1 MTMAAKFPTQG
12 AGAFGAQAVNLVEV
26 FRQRASEQ
34 PEQIGFT
41 FLGEPD
47 STPVDCTYAQLDR
60 SARAIAA
67 RLQQSCVPGER
78 ALLMYETGLEYIAA
92 LAGCLYAGVVAVPV
106 YPPDP
111 LRAART
117 FPRLEAIIRDA
128 DASLLLGTS
137 SDLAW
142 AGTMLHQIDR
152 LRELVVTDAADTS
165 LADDWTPVP
174 LDRETLA
181 FLQYTSGSTSTPK
194 GVMVQHGNLLAN
206 LAQME
211 QALDVPNA
219 IACTWLPA
227 YHDMGLIG
235 GILQC
240 WYSGRRNI
248 VLTPIAF
255 FQQPLRWLQ
264 AISDYRVTT
273 SAAPDFAYDL
283 CVRKVSRE
291 EAAGLDLSCL
301 QLALSGAE
309 PVRAATIDRFVEA
322 FRPFGMRREAF
333 CPTYGLA
340 EATLMVANSALDAA
354 PTIGT
359 FDGTELARNRAE
371 YVEANATHA
380 RTLVGSGLVS
390 NGQRVAIVDPQ
401 THASLADGQV
411 GEIWISGSNVAAGYW
426 ARPEE
431 SNATFRAHTDT
442 GEGPFLRSGDLGFFH
457 AGELFVAGRL
467 KDLIIVHGRNHHPH
481 DIEQTVEAS
490 HPALKPHGGA
500 AFSVDD
506 EGRER
511 VVIVHEIQRPK
522 RYDLDAVAH
531 TVRRAVLEAHD
542 LMVDSVVLLRQGSL
556 SKTTSGKVQRHACR
570 ERYVAGGLNV
580 VHAVASPSSG
590 ASRTGAPVEY
600 VAPRNDIER
609 HLAEHW
615 AEVFGLERVGVNDNF
630 FDLGGHSLFAA
641 QLANRLA
648 PHYGV
653 EIALGELFE
662 RPTIAALAELI
673 AERLEISE
681 QSNNAAE
688 LELLAQIEQMTDAEA
703 ASRLAADGTKANA
716 SLSSPKSKTPRIP
729 AGRNTGTAN
738 WWEAA
743 GLGSLGDAE
752 SRR

>member
-1 MTMAAKFPTQG
+1 MTMTAKFPTQG
-12 AGAFGAQAVNLVEV
+12 AGAFGAQAANLVEV
-26 FRQRASEQ
+26 FRQRALEQ

-142 AGTMLHQIDR
+142 AGTMLRQIDR
-152 LRELVVTDAADTS
+152 LRELVATDAADTS
-165 LADDWTPVP
+165 LADNWTPVP
-174 LDRETLA
+174 LDRETVA

-194 GVMVQHGNLLAN
+194 GVMVRHGNLLAN

-211 QALDVPNA
+211 HALDVPNA

-255 FQQPLRWLQ
+255 FQQPQRWLQ
-264 AISDYRVTT
+264 AISAYRATT
-273 SAAPDFAYDL
+273 TAAPNFAYDL
-283 CVRKVSRE
+283 CVRKIALEDARKLE
-291 EAAGLDLSCL
+291 LSCL

-309 PVRAATIDRFVEA
+309 PVRATTIERFVETFSA
-322 FRPFGMRREAF
+322 YGMRREAF

-340 EATLMVANSALDAA
+340 EATLMVANTVRNAG
-354 PTIGT
+354 PTVAS
-359 FDGTELARNRAE
+359 FDGTALVLNRAE
-371 YVEANATHA
+371 RADAKAPHA
-380 RTLVGSGLVS
+380 RTLVGSGQVAE
-390 NGQRVAIVDPQ
+390 GQHVAVVDPL

-426 ARPEE
+426 GRPED
-431 SNATFRAHTDT
+431 SDATFRAHTAT
-442 GEGPFLRSGDLGFFH
+442 GAGPFLRSGDLGFYH

-467 KDLIIVHGRNHHPH
+467 KDLLIVHGRNHHPH
-481 DIEQTVEAS
+481 DIEQTVEAC

-511 VVIVHEIQRPK
+511 VVVVHEVQRPK
-522 RYDLDAVAH
+522 RYDLDAVVH
-531 TVRRAVLEAHD
+531 TIRRAVLEAHD
-542 LMVDSVVLLRQGSL
+542 LVVDSVVLIRQGSL

-570 ERYVAGGLNV
+570 EQFLAGTLNV
-580 VHAVASPSSG
+580 VHAVASPSASG
-590 ASRTGAPVEY
+590 PTNEPVEY
-600 VAPRNDIER
+600 VAPRNEIE
-609 HLAEHW
+609 HQLATHW

-630 FDLGGHSLFAA
+630 FDLGGHSLLAA

-648 PHYGV
+648 PQYGV
-653 EIALGELFE
+653 EMTLGELFE
-662 RPTIAALAELI
+662 RPTIAALAALI
-673 AERLEISE
+673 DERLNAQE
-681 QSNNAAE
+681 QSGDAAE
-688 LELLAQIEQMTDAEA
+688 LALLAHIEQLTDAEA
-703 ASRLAADGTKANA
+703 ESLLATDRHDSYASRDSVTGKSP
-716 SLSSPKSKTPRIP
+716 SLLTDRKIDTVAWWDT
-729 AGRNTGTAN
+729 AGF
-738 WWEAA
+738 
-743 GLGSLGDAE
+743 GSLGDAE